1 MVHVYIYGI
10 WYIWYMHTYLYEDG
24 NLKDERVAAGGALD
38 HGVHVP
44 GGSLARVVGRGRL
57 DDHGHG
63 HDHDEDKDD
72 NEDDNYNDEKDND
85 DDDLNFVHHLP
96 EDGIEATIKGPC
108 EGGRESLDDHC
119 HRHCHRK
126 NHHFHRRH
134 HNQVKRHLNSD
145 NRL

>member
-44 GGSLARVVGRGRL
+44 GGPFARVVGRGCL
-57 DDHGHG
+57 DDHRHG
-63 HDHDEDKDD
+63 HDHDKDKDD
-72 NEDDNYNDEKDND
+72 YDEKDND
-85 DDDLNFVHHLP
+85 DDNLNFAHHLP
-96 EDGIEATIKGPC
+96 KDGIEATIKGPC

-126 NHHFHRRH
+126 NHHCHRRH